1 MDSASDG
8 GDLRPGCGD
17 IVWGKGQRNEA
28 RVRFHTRTANTQRF
42 NKVGPDQRRQQS
54 TGSFKNET

>member
-1 MDSASDG
+1 MGETSAPDAVISFG
-8 GDLRPGCGD
+8 
-17 IVWGKGQRNEA
+17 GKGQRNEA

-42 NKVGPDQRRQQS
+42 NKVGPNQRRQQS